1 MKTRIL
7 LCLIFLLGLL
17 AGCGGVSPTPL
28 PAAPLKIVVRDDKF
42 EPNIL
47 TGKVN
52 QPLELTVENQGTK
65 PHSFVIDELGVK
77 IAPIEPGKTGTTT
90 ILSNRI
96 RTYTTGGAYI
106 FYSDVAG
113 DKEAGLTG
121 NLSFTP

>member
-52 QPLELTVENQGTK
+52 QPLELTV
-65 PHSFVIDELGVK
+65 
-77 IAPIEPGKTGTTT
+77 
-90 ILSNRI
+90 
-96 RTYTTGGAYI
+96 
-106 FYSDVAG
+106 
-113 DKEAGLTG
+113 
-121 NLSFTP
+121 